1 MLSEP
6 VVRYSVIAVVAA
18 LIAFVATPVTLMAAR
33 RLRLTDQPGPR
44 KFHLAPVP
52 VLGGL
57 AIWAAVVG
65 SLLLFGGGR
74 EFRELA
80 AIVVGG
86 TLIALVGLV
95 DDRVGLGPRG
105 KLTGQVTAM
114 LLISLAG
121 VKVNLF
127 AEAWLNVAVTVFWG
141 VFVIN
146 AINLQDNMDGLAAGI
161 SAVAAGGFFF
171 LAGGYGGGAGGGPG
185 AGPVGGGPGFLFF
198 YFFPGGALFGGPG
211 RGV

>member
-18 LIAFVATPVTLMAAR
+18 LIAFVATPITLMAAR

-65 SLLLFGGGR
+65 SLLLFGDRR

-80 AIVVGG
+80 AIVLGG
-86 TLIALVGLV
+86 T
-95 DDRVGLGPRG
+95 
-105 KLTGQVTAM
+105 
-114 LLISLAG
+114 
-121 VKVNLF
+121 
-127 AEAWLNVAVTVFWG
+127 
-141 VFVIN
+141 
-146 AINLQDNMDGLAAGI
+146 
-161 SAVAAGGFFF
+161 
-171 LAGGYGGGAGGGPG
+171 
-185 AGPVGGGPGFLFF
+185 
-198 YFFPGGALFGGPG
+198 
-211 RGV
+211 